1 MNKPPFRTGHGFD
14 LHVFADNRALIL
26 GGVKIPYERGLLG
39 HSDADCV
46 IHALTDSILGA
57 MALSDIGHFF
67 PDNDPANENMDST
80 KILKRAVF
88 EIQKLGYRCSNVDI
102 TIIAQKP
109 KLAEFLPQIRK
120 VLSQI
125 LELEENCVGLKA
137 TTHEKIGSLGRS
149 EGIAAHAVCL
159 LSVAEE

>member
-14 LHVFADNRALIL
+14 LHVFADNRQLIL

-46 IHALTDSILGA
+46 IHALADSILGA

-80 KILKRAVF
+80 KILKRAVL

-109 KLAEFLPQIRK
+109 KLAEFLPQMRK

-137 TTHEKIGSLGRS
+137 TTHEKIGSLGRA

-159 LSVAEE
+159 LSVADE

>member
-14 LHVFADNRALIL
+14 LHVFADNRELIL

-46 IHALTDSILGA
+46 IHALADSILGA
-57 MALSDIGHFF
+57 MALPDIGHFF

-80 KILKRAVF
+80 KILKRAVL

-109 KLAEFLPQIRK
+109 KLAEFLPQMRK

-125 LELEENCVGLKA
+125 LESRRKLCRTKGN
-137 TTHEKIGSLGRS
+137 HP
-149 EGIAAHAVCL
+149 
-159 LSVAEE
+159 

>member
-14 LHVFADNRALIL
+14 LHVFADHRELIL
-26 GGVKIPYERGLLG
+26 GGVKIPHERGLLG

-46 IHALTDSILGA
+46 IHALADSLLGA
-57 MALSDIGHFF
+57 VALPDIGHFF
-67 PDNDPANENMDST
+67 PDNDPANKDMDST
-80 KILKRAVF
+80 KILKRAVL
-88 EIQKLGYRCSNVDI
+88 EIQQLGYRCSNVDI

-109 KLAEFLPQIRK
+109 KLADFLPQMRK

-125 LELEENCVGLKA
+125 LGIKDNCVGLKA
-137 TTHEKIGSLGRS
+137 TTHEKIGSIGRS

-159 LSVAEE
+159 LSIAEE